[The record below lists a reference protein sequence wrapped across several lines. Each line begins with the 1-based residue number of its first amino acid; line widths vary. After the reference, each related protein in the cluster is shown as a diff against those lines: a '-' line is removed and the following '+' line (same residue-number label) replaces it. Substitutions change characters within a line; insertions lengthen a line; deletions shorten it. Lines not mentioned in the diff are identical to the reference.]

1 MYVYTASSFFLC
13 VSKAVQERKL
23 NEFWS
28 GLRSVLDSG
37 PPDSRLHDVV
47 QLSYTVPHFLL
58 PFDAQDPETVVSR

>member
-28 GLRSVLDSG
+28 CLRSVLDSG
-37 PPDSRLHDVV
+37 PPDSRLRDVV
-47 QLSYTVPHFLL
+47 QFSYTVPDFLL